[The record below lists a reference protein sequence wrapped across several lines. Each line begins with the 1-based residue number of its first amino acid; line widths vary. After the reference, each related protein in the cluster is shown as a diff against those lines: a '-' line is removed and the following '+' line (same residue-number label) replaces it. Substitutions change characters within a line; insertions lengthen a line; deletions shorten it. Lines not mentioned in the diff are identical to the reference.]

1 MFDADISANFSRRAL
16 LRLAAGSGVA
26 LATQAALARETPSR
40 EAPPPRAIRTMTS

>member
-26 LATQAALARETPSR
+26 LTTQAALARETPSS
-40 EAPPPRAIRTMTS
+40 PRAIATMTS